1 MALDLAPDE
10 LLNFAY
16 GSNLAIRYVHDECPS
31 ARTVMHAAL
40 PNYSI
45 AFRRYSTNMKG
56 GISTIIE
63 TPGGLVHGAL
73 YAIKRAEIE
82 AMDELG
88 KRQRGTLPARNL
100 PRAGCRSGMAQ
111 RRPLPRGA
119 TGRALPA
126 ITGLSGPDDRGSHR
140 AWPARRLCRR
150 TQGTQSLTM
159 LPSTSSGHWGGPV
172 TSSPARSSAAAI
184 SSSVRPLRRSATSWC
199 ERMSSRPGPVFAN
212 AARAQA

>member
-82 AMDELG
+82 AMDELENVNEG
-88 KRQRGTLPARNL
+88 LYRRETFRVLGADQAWHSADLYRVARPGGPFPPSPVYLGLMIEGAIEHGLPADYVEGL
-100 PRAGCRSGMAQ
+100 
-111 RRPLPRGA
+111 
-119 TGRALPA
+119 RAL
-126 ITGLSGPDDRGSHR
+126 
-140 AWPARRLCRR
+140 
-150 TQGTQSLTM
+150 
-159 LPSTSSGHWGGPV
+159 
-172 TSSPARSSAAAI
+172 SP
-184 SSSVRPLRRSATSWC
+184 
-199 ERMSSRPGPVFAN
+199 
-212 AARAQA
+212 